1 MKKLISEIGLVTES
15 VEQTVSATN
24 TLLEPV
30 RKSFFKRFPTLSM
43 LAVTCGVATTLLGIE
58 RIIEDIPL
66 FNEHPVYIFLIG
78 VCILAVTGKLYSK
91 LG

>member
-1 MKKLISEIGLVTES
+1 MKKLISEIDEVSKS

-24 TLLEPV
+24 SLLEPV

-43 LAVTCGVATTLLGIE
+43 LAVTFGVATTLLGIE
-58 RIIEDIPL
+58 RIIEDIPF
-66 FNEHPVYIFLIG
+66 FNGHPLYIFLTG
-78 VCILAVTGKLYSK
+78 VCILWMTGKLYNK

>member
-1 MKKLISEIGLVTES
+1 
-15 VEQTVSATN
+15 
-24 TLLEPV
+24 
-30 RKSFFKRFPTLSM
+30 M

-78 VCILAVTGKLYSK
+78 VCILAVTGKLYSR